1 MKFVDVSVSMGYKGK
16 KLFILLFIRELF
28 FLKFSG
34 KILDKELIN
43 LETVWARN
51 DYKFLYI

>member
-16 KLFILLFIRELF
+16 KLFILLFICDF

-34 KILDKELIN
+34 KIIDKGLIN
-43 LETVWARN
+43 LETVWAQQ
-51 DYKFLYI
+51 